1 MMMET
6 GFSRIDTKELTLNL
20 PKVFMFIS
28 VEIIFESGLI
38 FVYFKQF
45 TEKFLLIIFFAT
57 YSNLSAVYKLNK
69 REIKTF
75 VLHVT

>member
-1 MMMET
+1 MMET

-28 VEIIFESGLI
+28 FEIIFESGLI

-45 TEKFLLIIFFAT
+45 TEKFLLILIFLQHIQIFPLFT
-57 YSNLSAVYKLNK
+57 N
-69 REIKTF
+69 
-75 VLHVT
+75 